1 MHFEM
6 VHANAANNTELTFET
21 DDEWHWLT
29 GHSANSLSFPKL
41 CQIFDFL
48 IWKQEPI
55 LQRNL
60 GALLLTLLCKLEHF
74 SGMGEIVWINETV

>member
-1 MHFEM
+1 MHFEI
-6 VHANAANNTELTFET
+6 VHTNAANNTELTFET

-60 GALLLTLLCKLEHF
+60 GAHLRTLLCKPDRF
-74 SGMGEIVWINETV
+74 RAIWEIVCINETV